1 MDKNDHR
8 LKSMCCHYLS
18 DFKCEGEL
26 QLGAEA
32 CKSLFGTYELS
43 IPIDDTL
50 DCTGSGHVVTDKNCK
65 DFQVRVVMVKSRFK
79 IGLAVI
85 NIKYTP

>member
-1 MDKNDHR
+1 MDKSDDNR
-8 LKSMCCHYLS
+8 LKPMCCHYLS
-18 DFKCEGEL
+18 DLKCVGEL

-50 DCTGSGHVVTDKNCK
+50 DCKGSGDVVTDKNCK
-65 DFQVRVVMVKSRFK
+65 DFQVRVVMAKSA
-79 IGLAVI
+79 IDI
-85 NIKYTP
+85 